1 MSGSMAGS
9 VDDSAAAGDSTA
21 KEQLVDNPL
30 AKRAKVTAA
39 AVAGDQDV
47 DLLAAAEAGLLPR
60 IKIAR
65 QNSSSSK
72 QQATDKQTATT
83 LQPKQQVKRSSS
95 SKRTSKASSSTRAV
109 RLVPKPADPSE
120 LVPPPTADEIRRN
133 NSRKTRFTV
142 REILAHRVSC
152 EEDQESAA
160 QRCIVS
166 FD

>member
-39 AVAGDQDV
+39 VAAGDQDV

-65 QNSSSSK
+65 QNSSSSRK
-72 QQATDKQTATT
+72 QQATDKQTT

-95 SKRTSKASSSTRAV
+95 SKRTSKAAASSRAV
-109 RLVPKPADPSE
+109 RLVPKPAAPSE

-142 REILAHRVSC
+142 REILAHRVGC

-160 QRCIVS
+160 QILHCII
-166 FD
+166 